1 MSGPLPPS
9 RDESDL
15 MHIGLASCTKLP
27 EWEVDDQPLVEALQ
41 EQGVRVSQPAWDD
54 ADFEFSSLDACLVRT
69 TWDYEHR
76 RDEFLQWARNTD
88 ACTAFF
94 NPPAIIE
101 WNTHKSYLRD
111 LAEAGVPS
119 IPTEW
124 LVTGANVDLGALL
137 DRRGW
142 ARGFLKPV
150 VGSTARG
157 TFRFNTDGPSLAE
170 AQAFLQERLGIEDM
184 MVQPYLDHVETG
196 GEESIMLVDG
206 QVTHA
211 VRKVPVPGDYR
222 VQDDFGAT
230 DEILE
235 PDERDTEF
243 ARQIMAMVAERFKTG
258 PLLYG
263 RVDLLRDA
271 SGTPLLNE
279 LELVEPS
286 FFFRHGPGAGRELAT
301 ALLNRLA

>member
-1 MSGPLPPS
+1 MPRSARHGTTN
-9 RDESDL
+9 
-15 MHIGLASCTKLP
+15 IAAT
-27 EWEVDDQPLVEALQ
+27 
-41 EQGVRVSQPAWDD
+41 
-54 ADFEFSSLDACLVRT
+54 SSS
-69 TWDYEHR
+69 E
-76 RDEFLQWARNTD
+76 WARNTAD
-88 ACTAFF
+88 ACSAFF
-94 NPPAIIE
+94 NPSGQVIE
-101 WNTHKSYLRD
+101 WNTHKSYLKD
-111 LAEAGVPS
+111 LAEGRRAGRSPPNGS
-119 IPTEW
+119 SRRSE
-124 LVTGANVDLGALL
+124 AVDLGALL

-301 ALLNRLA
+301 ALLDRLT